1 MLSDKAE
8 KFLER
13 RQSNPKQKDFFN
25 EKALSWDT
33 ITIHDPEKVERIAD
47 LLDIAPDDSI
57 LDVGTGTGVM
67 IPQYLSRISGGHI
80 TAVDYSQKMID
91 VARSKFPESEKLE
104 YRVEDIYDLD
114 DDGKYDI
121 AVCYS
126 CFPHFP
132 DPMKAID
139 VISKTVRPGGTF
151 VIAHSSSKEHINN
164 VHTNG
169 GERICRD
176 YLPDMD
182 VMKELFSECG
192 LEVTFEE
199 DDAEYYII
207 KGRRYRS

>member
-1 MLSDKAE
+1 
-8 KFLER
+8 
-13 RQSNPKQKDFFN
+13 
-25 EKALSWDT
+25 
-33 ITIHDPEKVERIAD
+33 
-47 LLDIAPDDSI
+47 
-57 LDVGTGTGVM
+57 
-67 IPQYLSRISGGHI
+67 
-80 TAVDYSQKMID
+80 
-91 VARSKFPESEKLE
+91 
-104 YRVEDIYDLD
+104 
-114 DDGKYDI
+114 
-121 AVCYS
+121 
-126 CFPHFP
+126 
-132 DPMKAID
+132 MKAID